1 MQSEIFP
8 RITVDTAVCFGRP
21 TVRGMRIRVT
31 DVLAML
37 AGGATRADILESFPY
52 LEDADITAC
61 LKFGARAT
69 DHGYPFPATIGPDG
83 SVVPTAPA
91 SGG

>member
-1 MQSEIFP
+1 MQTEGFP
-8 RITVDTAVCFGRP
+8 RITINPDVCFGKP

-31 DVLAML
+31 DILENL
-37 AGGATRADILESFPY
+37 AGGATRADILESFPH

-69 DHGYPFPATIGPDG
+69 DHWYPFPATIGPG
-83 SVVPTAPA
+83 GAVVPTAPA